1 MIKTDNRA
9 NPFTSI
15 GGRYMDL
22 THEFSYN
29 EMSMKQLL
37 YATGFLDVKV
47 RETDIYVVMFPLKI
61 AARLVE

>member
-1 MIKTDNRA
+1 
-9 NPFTSI
+9 
-15 GGRYMDL
+15 MDL